1 MKIKI
6 GDQSFKLKL
15 LSREKYDEVMDE
27 DSESEAMTDLNDNT
41 ITFAEDSTNFPSVV
55 RHELFHAYFSL
66 NLVNSSNLD
75 MVQTEELSA
84 EIVGKY
90 GEDIVKLGKKITTWI
105 KKKKS

>member
-27 DSESEAMTDLNDNT
+27 DSESEAMTDLEDNT
-41 ITFAEDSTNFPSVV
+41 ITFAEDSLNFPGVV

-66 NLVNSSNLD
+66 NLVNSSNLN
-75 MVQTEELSA
+75 MTQTEELSA

-105 KKKKS
+105 KRKKS